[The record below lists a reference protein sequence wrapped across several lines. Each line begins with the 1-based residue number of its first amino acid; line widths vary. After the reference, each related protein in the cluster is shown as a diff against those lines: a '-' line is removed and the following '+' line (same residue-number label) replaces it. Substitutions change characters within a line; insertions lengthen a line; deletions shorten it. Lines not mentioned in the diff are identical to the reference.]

1 VSISDLGGHREHF
14 APITRDDDEGFHA
27 PWERRAFG
35 MTMIA
40 GAAVVGG
47 NVDAMR
53 ASMERLPAK
62 RYFENYWGRWLGGL
76 ELELE
81 RQGIV
86 ERGELDALLEG
97 RTPERCGSARP
108 SLRNL
113 LFSRAAAFVSR
124 PMPRWVI
131 ALQVRAMSGAR
142 RARSAPKFRVGD
154 AVRGVATRPE
164 GHTRVPGYACGKR
177 GVVVAHRGAMVFPDS
192 HARFE
197 GEAPQHL
204 YTVRFEGRELWGD
217 EAESASR
224 VCVDLFEG
232 YLEAP

>member
-14 APITRDDDEGFHA
+14 ARIARDDDNGFHA
-27 PWERRAFG
+27 PWEKRAFG
-35 MTMIA
+35 VTMIA
-40 GAAVVGG
+40 GAAIVGG

-62 RYFENYWGRWLGGL
+62 RYFENYWSRWLGGL

-86 ERGELDALLEG
+86 EKGELDSLLEG
-97 RTPERCGSARP
+97 RTPERRGRALPPLHR
-108 SLRNL
+108 RV
-113 LFSRAAAFVSR
+113 FSRLAAFVSR
-124 PMPRWVI
+124 PMPRWMI

-142 RARSAPKFRVGD
+142 RARSAPKFREGD
-154 AVRGVATRPE
+154 AVRGVAVRPA
-164 GHTRVPGYACGKR
+164 GHTRIPGYACGKR
-177 GVVVAHRGAMVFPDS
+177 GIIVAHRGAMVFPDT

-197 GEAPQHL
+197 GDAPQHL

-217 EAESASR
+217 EAEPASQ
-224 VCVDLFEG
+224 VCVDLFES
-232 YLEAP
+232 YLEAA